1 MSLNSD
7 FKPKSQLTRRDFL
20 KLLPVLGLGVFSIG
34 YVARLEPAW
43 VEVTQVA
50 LRLPRLPRAISGLRL
65 AQVSDIHLGGWMNL
79 ERLDQVLQLV
89 SDQAPDLVALTGD
102 FVLDPLREPTLNLN
116 LEAYAASLKRLTARF
131 PTLAVLGNHD
141 YWLDVQ
147 AVLQM
152 LEQAGVRTL
161 LNTVQAVRVGSETLW
176 FGGVDDISEGEDDLE
191 RVLAALPAEGCAI
204 LLAHEPDF
212 AEQSA
217 ATGRFDLQ
225 ISGHSHGG
233 QVNLPWLGPP
243 VLPHLAHKYPAG
255 LYRVGQM
262 YQYTNRGVGM
272 TPPYVRFN
280 CRPEITIFTL
290 ESGAA

>member
-1 MSLNSD
+1 MSLNADS
-7 FKPKSQLTRRDFL
+7 KPKAQVSRRDFL
-20 KLLPVLGLGVFSIG
+20 KLLPVAGLGLFFAE
-34 YVARLEPAW
+34 YAARLEPDW

-50 LRLPRLPRAISGLRL
+50 LQLPRLPKAFSGFRL

-79 ERLDQVLQLV
+79 ERLNQVFELV
-89 SDQAPDLVALTGD
+89 AAQKPDLVALTGD
-102 FVLDPLREPTLNLN
+102 FVLDPEREPALNLD
-116 LEAYAASLKRLTARF
+116 LEAYAGSLKWLTKRF

-147 AVLQM
+147 AVLGLLKQS
-152 LEQAGVRTL
+152 GVRTL
-161 LNTVQAVRVGSETLW
+161 VNSAQAVQVGSETIW
-176 FGGVDDISEGEDDLE
+176 FGGVDDVSEGEDDLDQ
-191 RVLAALPAEGCAI
+191 VLAQLPTEGCAI

-212 AEQSA
+212 ADESA
-217 ATGRFDLQ
+217 PSGRFDLQ

-233 QVNLPWLGPP
+233 QVNLPFLGPP
-243 VLPHLAHKYPAG
+243 VLPHLAHKYPVG
-255 LYRVGQM
+255 LYRVGTM

-290 ESGAA
+290 ESA